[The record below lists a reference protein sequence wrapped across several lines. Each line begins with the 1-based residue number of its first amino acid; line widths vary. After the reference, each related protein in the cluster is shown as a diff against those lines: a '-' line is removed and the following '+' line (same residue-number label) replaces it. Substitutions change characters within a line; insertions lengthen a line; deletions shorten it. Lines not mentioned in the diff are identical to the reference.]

1 MAKFTVVVMFL
12 LISAVVYGEET
23 LVRSEVI
30 NSALSKNLAYRAAQE
45 ESRSSYYTYM
55 SSWGTYLPTFDLS
68 YRYND
73 TTTGGIQTQ
82 TGSQSSY
89 TAEAGINIFHG
100 FRYYMNN
107 RALRANY
114 MSVLED
120 ERSVRLAT
128 KRDTSLAFQ
137 NALKSLYLKQTAAS
151 SLENAELILKESEL
165 RERLGSLSKLDLYRA
180 QADREKAYSEYLD
193 AELNHLNVLQEISRL
208 SGITIPR
215 DVQLVDDAADRTLD
229 EEPAYIEA
237 ALKYNTA
244 IAKGC
249 YLSKSADYNYNE
261 KRGSFLPTV
270 SAAVG
275 TGWYEPENSAD
286 YNSHYIG
293 VTASWNLFSGFSD
306 IYQSLSASKA
316 RNSTRLNA
324 VNNRNDVMHNITIA
338 FRKADVNDKKLKSAT
353 AYVKAAEEAYNVTQE
368 MFRVGRSAL
377 KDVIDSRVT
386 LQDAQ
391 AQLAEAEY
399 QLVTSFEELEF
410 LTGGSEPRESYTESC
425 E

>member
-23 LVRSEVI
+23 LVRSEVV
-30 NSALSKNLAYRAAQE
+30 NSALNKNLAYRAAQE

-55 SSWGTYLPTFDLS
+55 SSWGTYLPTFDLA

-73 TTTGGIQTQ
+73 TTTGGIQS
-82 TGSQSSY
+82 GYLSSY

-107 RALRANY
+107 KALRASY

-128 KRDTSLAFQ
+128 KRDASIAFQ

-208 SGITIPR
+208 SGITIPK
-215 DVQLVDDAADRTLD
+215 DVQLVDDAAGWTLD
-229 EEPAYIEA
+229 EEPVYIEA

-244 IAKGC
+244 ITKGC
-249 YLSKSADYNYNE
+249 YLSKAADYSYNE

-306 IYQSLSASKA
+306 IYQALSASKS

-324 VNNRNDVMHNITIA
+324 VNSRNDVMHNITIA
-338 FRKADVNDKKLKSAT
+338 FRKADVNDKKLKSAA
-353 AYVKAAEEAYNVTQE
+353 AYVKAAEEAYNATQE
-368 MFRVGRSAL
+368 MFRLGRSAL
-377 KDVIDSRVT
+377 KDVIDSRVS

-399 QLVTSFEELEF
+399 QLVASFEELEF